1 MLEIP
6 VKQSHADHA
15 IAPSLDSY
23 PKQSRY
29 QRFLLLIALVSVG
42 AAAIA
47 FGLTSITYRLTH
59 LTIDNGIIN
68 GRTVRLQSPIDGTI
82 KAFYAQPGVAVKSGQ
97 VLVRIAPTPQEERT
111 ITQLQ
116 GEMSAAAIQLVA
128 SQQSL
133 ALLQQQL
140 RDLETR
146 DKTIQSTNV
155 ELAGNDVRRYQA
167 AVDEAGAQANF
178 AYLDYQRYR
187 QLMSEGAVS
196 QQKVDQTKAA
206 WIAAKAEAKQAKAI
220 LDSAKASHTVLEE
233 GTPLKAQDSLLNQR
247 VSLAQ
252 AIQVQAA
259 LIKTLE
265 VQLASRK
272 QFLAQTQ
279 AAYTSRKDIAVK
291 APFTGV
297 IHRTEREQGEQ
308 VNRPSNLL
316 TMLDCNDLWVET
328 LVSVDQANRI
338 DRQQSVRVQ
347 LAGNPTTLI
356 GDVDLV
362 ESVSNIET
370 IRQQL
375 QAITPTPPSNLVG
388 QPLVRVTVKIP
399 PSQQP
404 QAHQFCGA
412 GKSATLTFGTRL
424 FGSR

>member
-1 MLEIP
+1 
-6 VKQSHADHA
+6 
-15 IAPSLDSY
+15 
-23 PKQSRY
+23 
-29 QRFLLLIALVSVG
+29 
-42 AAAIA
+42 
-47 FGLTSITYRLTH
+47 
-59 LTIDNGIIN
+59 
-68 GRTVRLQSPIDGTI
+68 
-82 KAFYAQPGVAVKSGQ
+82 
-97 VLVRIAPTPQEERT
+97 
-111 ITQLQ
+111 
-116 GEMSAAAIQLVA
+116 
-128 SQQSL
+128 
-133 ALLQQQL
+133 
-140 RDLETR
+140 
-146 DKTIQSTNV
+146 
-155 ELAGNDVRRYQA
+155 
-167 AVDEAGAQANF
+167 
-178 AYLDYQRYR
+178 
-187 QLMSEGAVS
+187 MSEGAVS

-220 LDSAKASHTVLEE
+220 LDSARASHTVLEE

-247 VSLAQ
+247 VSLTQ

-279 AAYTSRKDIAVK
+279 AVYTSRKDIAVR

-347 LAGNPTTLI
+347 LAGDPTTLI

-404 QAHQFCGA
+404 QANQFCGA
-412 GKSATLTFGTRL
+412 GKSATLTFGTRM